1 MGRDDNMK
9 RKRGRPKSE
18 KSMRNQFHMSMSSEM
33 VNRLN
38 NLSKITGMTRA
49 DIFREAFDGYEK
61 LKLIQSIRGNS
72 VDNDDD
78 GYEYYDEYDDFDD
91 GM

>member
-1 MGRDDNMK
+1 MNRDGDMK

-61 LKLIQSIRGNS
+61 LKLIQSIRGDS
-72 VDNDDD
+72 VSEDEDE
-78 GYEYYDEYDDFDD
+78 YEYCDEYDDFEDVY
-91 GM
+91 